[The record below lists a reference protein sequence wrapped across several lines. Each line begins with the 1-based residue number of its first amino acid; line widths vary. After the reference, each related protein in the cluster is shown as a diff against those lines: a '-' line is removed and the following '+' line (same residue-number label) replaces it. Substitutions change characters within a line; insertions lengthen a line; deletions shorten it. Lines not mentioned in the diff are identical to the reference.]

1 MRIKQNTIFKPIPE
15 LERDILK
22 ATRDVLRLNGW
33 KVWRNQ
39 QGLGSTRGRCDLE
52 ALRNGATIFIECKT
66 ARGILSKFQERESED
81 IRKRGGEYIVIR
93 SADHAVTM
101 FNGR

>member
-1 MRIKQNTIFKPIPE
+1 MRGIQTGLTE

-39 QGLGSTRGRCDLE
+39 QGLGSTPGRCDLE
-52 ALRNGATIFIECKT
+52 ALRNRITIFIECKT
-66 ARGILSKFQERESED
+66 ATGIMSDVQKKESED
-81 IRKRGGEYIVIR
+81 IRKRGGEYIVVR
-93 SADHAVTM
+93 SVDQAITM